1 MIFLYIHIPISFFIF
16 LDSIIPNGS
25 KTNKF
30 KSATQKYSMLPTYQ
44 KVCRLHPIFGRD
56 TFGRTKFGR
65 PYLVQPKFGPVKFGP
80 THFWSNPFLVK
91 PNLVEPK
98 FGPAKFGRTQI
109 WSSQIW
115 SNPNLVK
122 PNLFWPNLIDAC
134 PTKYVLSIL
143 VKLTQPNY
151 LT

>member
-1 MIFLYIHIPISFFIF
+1 MVTDIECRKVAATATSKALLMKEGNRNSLFNNTLYYACLPEIGGSAHI
-16 LDSIIPNGS
+16 SILI
-25 KTNKF
+25 
-30 KSATQKYSMLPTYQ
+30 
-44 KVCRLHPIFGRD
+44 RLHPIFGRD

-115 SNPNLVK
+115 SNR
-122 PNLFWPNLIDAC
+122 FSC
-134 PTKYVLSIL
+134 
-143 VKLTQPNY
+143 
-151 LT
+151 

>member
-1 MIFLYIHIPISFFIF
+1 MAWLVNDHPFTPLKKNLSENAAMCFTAISSLSRVADSLYCSYNVHKYIH
-16 LDSIIPNGS
+16 G
-25 KTNKF
+25 
-30 KSATQKYSMLPTYQ
+30 
-44 KVCRLHPIFGRD
+44 LHPIFGRD

-65 PYLVQPKFGPVKFGP
+65 PYLVQPKFGP

-115 SNPNLVK
+115 SNR
-122 PNLFWPNLIDAC
+122 FSC
-134 PTKYVLSIL
+134 
-143 VKLTQPNY
+143 
-151 LT
+151 